1 MKALLLV
8 ILCAAAALVV
18 GGLTVFSLRRK
29 LRRGPYI
36 ALWILLAVLVMGAVL
51 LPVGMAMGHWH
62 RHHDWQVIH
71 EQQATAAELKLLRRS
86 FPGVV
91 AQTDRR
97 IYLNNGSFMLAITRF
112 ETEAQAQAFWNFR
125 YRQTMNLHLY
135 NGTTHIELYSR
146 DANLRALLWAT
157 FKPDPAIRRYA
168 SLVQNGVLFWR
179 IAQDSEPVSDNI
191 EILYHSLSSYGQIN
205 LALLKNPAEIPE
217 GWQAVPENPGL
228 AMEYLPMATAGSFQ
242 EKLMDMLQK
251 PLPERFCPP
260 EIFAL

>member
-8 ILCAAAALVV
+8 ILCAVAALVI

-29 LRRGPYI
+29 LRRSFYF
-36 ALWILLAVLVMGAVL
+36 ALWILLAVLVSGAVL

-71 EQQATAAELKLLRRS
+71 EQDATAAELDLLRRS
-86 FPGVV
+86 FPGII
-91 AQTDRR
+91 AQADRR
-97 IYLNNGSFMLAITRF
+97 IYFNGGNFVLAITRF
-112 ETEAQAQAFWNFR
+112 ETEDQAQAFWNFR

-135 NGTTHIELYSR
+135 NGPVHIELYSR
-146 DANLRALLWAT
+146 DTNLQALLGAT

-168 SLVQNGVLFWR
+168 SLVQSGVLFWR
-179 IAQDSEPVSDNI
+179 LAQDSEPVSDNI

-205 LALLKNPAEIPE
+205 LAVLKNPAEIPE
-217 GWQAVPENPGL
+217 GWQAVPGSPGL
-228 AMEYLPMATAGSFQ
+228 AVEYIPMATAEAFQ
-242 EKLMDMLQK
+242 EKLMNMLQK
-251 PLPERFCPP
+251 PLPDHFCPP